1 MLLTTSRFNRPES
14 HLIAARRRVVTN
26 SDGKNPTATESRVT
40 FLPRSDSSNDR
51 IFGQKRNTL
60 VIEKKVTA
68 AALAGAVVTIAIWIL
83 HMFDVEVPAEVA
95 AAITT
100 VLAAVA
106 GYLAPH
112 TYRPDLVPAAAS
124 TGDEPA
130 GP

>member
-1 MLLTTSRFNRPES
+1 
-14 HLIAARRRVVTN
+14 
-26 SDGKNPTATESRVT
+26 
-40 FLPRSDSSNDR
+40 
-51 IFGQKRNTL
+51 

-83 HMFDVEVPAEVA
+83 HMFDVEVPSEVA

-112 TYRPDLVPAAAS
+112 TNRPDLAPETAAPR
-124 TGDEPA
+124 DRPA